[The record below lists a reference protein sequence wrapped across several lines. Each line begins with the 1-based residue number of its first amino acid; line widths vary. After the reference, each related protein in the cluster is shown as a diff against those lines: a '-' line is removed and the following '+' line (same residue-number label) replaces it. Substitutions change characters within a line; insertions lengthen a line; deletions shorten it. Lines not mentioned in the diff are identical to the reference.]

1 MIIENKKQLKQYKK
15 VAQLSTDILK
25 KLHQAVRPGVT
36 PLEIDQ
42 LATKLCQKHDV
53 VPSFKGA
60 GSASNRYQYATCV
73 SVNETIVH
81 GIPNQREFQEGDVV
95 KVDFGLIK
103 DSLQTDHCFTL
114 GLAPLTAQDERLI
127 TVSRDATQKAVKLA
141 VEGNKTGDLGF
152 AIQSQIE
159 QAGFNVAKEFIGH
172 GIGRQMHE
180 DPQLPAFGRQGRGS
194 RLIEGMVLSVEAQV
208 LAGDDRVVFSKDGWT
223 VKTADGKNAAM
234 FEYMVVV
241 GKEKPIILTPT
252 LNWEII
258 A

>member
-1 MIIENKKQLKQYKK
+1 MIIENKKQLKKYQQ
-15 VAQLSTDILK
+15 AGQLSTNILK
-25 KLHQAVRPGVT
+25 QLHQAVRPGVT

-42 LATKLCQKHDV
+42 LAAELCQKHDV

-60 GSASNRYQYATCV
+60 GSANNRYQYATCV
-73 SVNETIVH
+73 SVNDTIVH
-81 GIPNQREFQEGDVV
+81 GIPNQRKFQAGDVV

-103 DSLQTDHCFTL
+103 DGLQTDHCFTL
-114 GLAPLTAQDERLI
+114 GLAPLAAEDERLI
-127 TVSRDATQKAVKLA
+127 IASRDAVQEAVKLA
-141 VEGNKTGDLGF
+141 VVGNKTGDLGF
-152 AIQSQIE
+152 AIQSLIE

-172 GIGRQMHE
+172 GIGFDMHE
-180 DPQLPAFGRQGRGS
+180 DPQLPAFGRQGKGVK
-194 RLIEGMVLSVEAQV
+194 LAEGMVLCVEAQV

-258 A
+258 V